1 MHIKSYRRRAR
12 GFALIEMLGALAIA
26 ALMLAGIAVLM
37 DTSLDDVRAQQ
48 AAQYQA
54 QVTAAA
60 TRALKRDYDAWIQR
74 TGTKQ
79 PVVMTLAEL
88 QASGDLSAALQ
99 SRNAYGQNTCVMVKQ
114 TANGRGLDALVVT
127 TGGEA
132 IGDVE
137 LGPIAAGSG
146 PGGGSISARIP
157 TEARGAYDAWR
168 MPLATFMGVA
178 APKCDPNDAAPPN
191 AGHLANEIFFNGPG
205 QQVNNEYLYRVDI
218 GGHPEVNTMQVP
230 IWLTHT
236 FVEGTPDAKYCGTA
250 GSYAN
255 GKLGADAAGN
265 LLSCRNG
272 MWRGAGGHWK
282 NPVDTANDLPV
293 DPVNTPPA
301 EKVNETGDVRLTL
314 DKFRAYAWTG
324 YGWQAL
330 AVDQNDNL
338 IVPGVVSAKQ
348 YEITGRVVVNTPCAP
363 DSSRKDAGLISMGQ
377 DGQVLSCQNG
387 KWLPQSGIK
396 IGSTDMD
403 CQILMA
409 TPGATDFSQCSYTYT
424 GGYPNGSFITYAE
437 DGTYTYRIERPVT
450 LDNNGLISVS
460 AYMHMSYAICNSKG
474 WEGQMRLVVDIVDN
488 QSKKIIAHGDAQSPK
503 LIDDAAT
510 INVTLNQAAEPRQGY
525 TVVLYSNWATY
536 DRPATPWTSNYCNSR
551 KTFLQ
556 TPLATGWTI
565 NSFY

>member
-1 MHIKSYRRRAR
+1 MSSRRRAR
-12 GFALIEMLGALAIA
+12 GFSLIEVLGALAIA
-26 ALMLAGIAVLM
+26 AVMLAGIAMLV

-48 AAQYQA
+48 AAQYQS

-60 TRALKRDYDAWIQR
+60 TRALKRDYDAWWQR
-74 TGTKQ
+74 ANKLT
-79 PVVMTLAEL
+79 PIVMKLTDL
-88 QASGDLSAALQ
+88 QTTNDLPAALR
-99 SRNAYGQNTCVMVKQ
+99 STNAYGQHTCVLIKRSAGSV
-114 TANGRGLDALVVT
+114 GLDALVVT
-127 TGGEA
+127 TGGEP
-132 IGDVE
+132 IGDKE
-137 LGPIAAGSG
+137 LGLVAASAG
-146 PGGGSISARIP
+146 PGGGSISARFP
-157 TEARGAYDAWR
+157 AEARGAFDAWR
-168 MPLATFMGVA
+168 MPLGAFLGGSS
-178 APKCDPNDAAPPN
+178 PKCDPADTAPPN
-191 AGHLANEIFFNGPG
+191 TGHLANEIFFNGPG
-205 QQVNNEYLYRVDI
+205 QQINSDYLYRV
-218 GGHPEVNTMQVP
+218 GVTGHPEANAMQVP

-236 FVEGTPDAKYCGTA
+236 YVEGTKDDEHCGTA

-265 LLSCRNG
+265 LLSCKNG

-282 NPVDTANDLPV
+282 NPVDTANELPV
-293 DPVNTPPA
+293 DPENTPPA
-301 EKVNETGDVRLTL
+301 DKVNEKGDVRLTL

-324 YGWQAL
+324 AAWQAL

-338 IVPGVVSAKQ
+338 IVPGVVSANQ

-363 DSSRKDAGLISMGQ
+363 DKSRPDAGLISMGK
-377 DGQVLSCQNG
+377 DGQVLSCQDG

-396 IGSTDMD
+396 IGSTDVD

-424 GGYPNGSFITYAE
+424 GGYPNGSFISYAE

-460 AYMHMSYAICNSKG
+460 AYMHMSYAVCNSKG
-474 WEGQMRLVVDIVDN
+474 WEGQMRLVVDIVDI
-488 QSKKIIAHGDAQSPK
+488 QSNKVIAHGDAQSPK

-510 INVTLNQAAEPRQGY
+510 INVTLNQAAEPRRGY
-525 TVVLYSNWATY
+525 KVVLSSNWATY
-536 DRPATPWTSNYCNSR
+536 DRNATPWTSNYCNSK